1 MSKIGK
7 QSTECIKL
15 GAQSASSL
23 GLTTLVICIVS
34 IRTFEGN
41 LSRSESLNRL
51 EEIFGI
57 ICTNGGLATGN
68 DGSILAG
75 DGATS
80 SSPEEAMP
88 PETDLHPKALPHRVA
103 PAFSSSAS
111 GTEPK
116 TTAGGG
122 LPFATAGQP
131 HEQTAMV
138 PLPGARP
145 DDGAVE
151 LWLEKKSPSVIKGWQ
166 RRWFVLH
173 PSGEV
178 FYFTDPSKAKKT
190 LNGKPKEAKQQ
201 FLLSEC
207 QRFTSENKQQGVFD
221 LHFAKTGK
229 VMQLRVPQHTAVAL
243 SEVRPA
249 ARIIVLK

>member
-1 MSKIGK
+1 M
-7 QSTECIKL
+7 
-15 GAQSASSL
+15 
-23 GLTTLVICIVS
+23 ICIAPV
-34 IRTFEGN
+34 RTFEGN
-41 LSRSESLNRL
+41 LSRLESLNRL

-75 DGATS
+75 DAATS
-80 SSPEEAMP
+80 SSPEEAVP
-88 PETDLHPKALPHRVA
+88 PATGLHAKALPHRVA
-103 PAFSSSAS
+103 PALPSSTT

-116 TTAGGG
+116 IPAGGG
-122 LPFATAGQP
+122 LLFATARLP
-131 HEQTAMV
+131 HEQTATV

-145 DDGAVE
+145 GDGAVE

-178 FYFTDPSKAKKT
+178 FYFTDPSKEKTIGGKAKET
-190 LNGKPKEAKQQ
+190 KQQ
-201 FLLSEC
+201 FSLSEC
-207 QRFTSENKQQGVFD
+207 QRFTSENKQQGLFD

-229 VMQLRVPQHTAVAL
+229 VMQLRVPEHTAVAL

-249 ARIIVLK
+249 TRVIVFRLLCQPFFCALICRVSH